1 MTVFARV
8 SARAE
13 VTEGQYCYPLRMFS
27 WIGPLKPLLS
37 ALMLPPVSPLLLI
50 FAGLLLLRF
59 SKRWAQAAIF
69 SGALLLWVL
78 SCSASAYG
86 LNQLLLRSYPPIAPA
101 DLQKAQAIVV
111 LGGGV
116 ELYAPEYGQPILA
129 ALAYQRLLYGRYLK
143 TLKDLPLV
151 YSGGKGWGASSAQT
165 QTEAQVAA
173 FALKRDFGMT
183 FYLSDGESR
192 DTRENALRSYALLSA
207 QGITRIALVTHDWH
221 MQRSIMQF
229 EAAGFQV
236 LPAPMGYIQPPLRW
250 ESYFLPS
257 AGGLEKTRIVLH
269 EWLGRLHY

>member
-1 MTVFARV
+1 M
-8 SARAE
+8 
-13 VTEGQYCYPLRMFS
+13 TEGQYCYPLCMFS

-86 LNQLLLRSYPPIAPA
+86 LNQLLLNSYPPIAPA
-101 DLQKAQAIVV
+101 DLQKSQAIVV

-221 MQRSIMQF
+221 MQRSLMQF

-250 ESYFLPS
+250 DTDFLPS
-257 AGGLEKTRIVLH
+257 GGGLEKTRIVLR

>member
-1 MTVFARV
+1 
-8 SARAE
+8 
-13 VTEGQYCYPLRMFS
+13 MFS

-37 ALMLPPVSPLLLI
+37 ALILPPASPLLLI

-59 SKRWAQAAIF
+59 SKRWAQASIF

-86 LNQLLLRSYPPIAPA
+86 LNHLLLRSYPTLAPA
-101 DLQKAQAIVV
+101 DLQKVQAIVV

-116 ELYAPEYGQPILA
+116 KIYAPEYGQSVMGSA
-129 ALAYQRLLYGRYLK
+129 AYQRLVYGRYLK
-143 TLKDLPLV
+143 TLHDLPLFF
-151 YSGGKGWGASSAQT
+151 SGGKGWGATAAQS

-173 FALKRDFGMT
+173 YVLKRDFGMT
-183 FYLSDGESR
+183 FFLVDDESR
-192 DTRENALRSYALLSA
+192 DTRENALHSYALLSK

-221 MQRSIMQF
+221 MQRSLMQF

-236 LPAPMGYIQPPLRW
+236 LPAPMGYIQPPMRW
-250 ESYFLPS
+250 DTDFLPS
-257 AGGLEKTRIVLH
+257 AAGLEKTKIVLH

>member
-1 MTVFARV
+1 M
-8 SARAE
+8 
-13 VTEGQYCYPLRMFS
+13 TEGQYGYPLGMLS

-37 ALMLPPVSPLLLI
+37 ALILPPVSPLLLI
-50 FAGLLLLRF
+50 FAGLVLWRF
-59 SKRWAQAAIF
+59 SRRWAQVVIF

-86 LNQLLLRSYPPIAPA
+86 LSHLLLRSYPAMDPA
-101 DLQKAQAIVV
+101 DLPKAQAIVV

-116 ELYAPEYGQPILA
+116 ELYAPEYGQPIIGSA
-129 ALAYQRLLYGRYLK
+129 AYQRLVYGRYLK
-143 TLKDLPLV
+143 TLHDLPLV
-151 YSGGKGWGASSAQT
+151 YSGGKGWGAASGQT

-173 FALKRDFGMT
+173 YILQRDFGMT
-183 FYLSDGESR
+183 FSMSDGESR

-221 MQRSIMQF
+221 MQRSLIQF

-236 LPAPMGYIQPPLRW
+236 LPAPMGYFQPPRRW
-250 ESYFLPS
+250 DTDFLPS
-257 AGGLEKTRIVLH
+257 GGGLERSRIVLH

>member
-1 MTVFARV
+1 
-8 SARAE
+8 
-13 VTEGQYCYPLRMFS
+13 MFS

-37 ALMLPPVSPLLLI
+37 ALILPPVSPLLLI
-50 FAGLLLLRF
+50 FAGLVLLRF
-59 SKRWAQAAIF
+59 SKRWAQAAML

-86 LNQLLLRSYPPIAPA
+86 LNHLLLRSYPPIAPA

-116 ELYAPEYGQPILA
+116 ELFAPEYGQPILSP
-129 ALAYQRLLYGRYLK
+129 LAHQRLVYGRYLK
-143 TLKDLPLV
+143 TLHDLPLV

-183 FYLSDGESR
+183 FSISDGESR

-221 MQRSIMQF
+221 MQRSKMQF

-236 LPAPMGYIQPPLRW
+236 LPAPMGYVQPPLRW
-250 ESYFLPS
+250 DTDFIPS
-257 AGGLEKTRIVLH
+257 SGGLEKSRIVLR